1 MEISILLQDKHY
13 MVPERKPRF
22 FGQKLEIRISKYETM
37 TEIKNVPMTKTLN
50 FQRVRF
56 DHFVI
61 WYSNLFRV
69 SSFGFGL
76 NMTFRSDTIWYL
88 FAFSAFSRGRLMTL
102 PINQNLVNPVNPV

>member
-1 MEISILLQDKHY
+1 M
-13 MVPERKPRF
+13 F

-50 FQRVRF
+50 FQWVRF

-76 NMTFRSDTIWYL
+76 NMTFRSGTKLHY
-88 FAFSAFSRGRLMTL
+88 SRNVNCRFTQQGHFGLRL
-102 PINQNLVNPVNPV
+102 IGIF